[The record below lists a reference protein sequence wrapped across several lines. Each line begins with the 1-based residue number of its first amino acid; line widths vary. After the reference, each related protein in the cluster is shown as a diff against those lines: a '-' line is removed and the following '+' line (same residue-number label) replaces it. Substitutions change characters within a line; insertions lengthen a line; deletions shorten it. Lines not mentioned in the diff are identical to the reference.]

1 MTNTHAHGT
10 GFTSQAHVRIH
21 TIWPNQARTH
31 AATTAHSH
39 MLRFS
44 LKMQA
49 QTGESAWAAGR
60 RFKVA
65 GVWNRDTVWCKSM
78 LCIVQFKWISRN
90 IHLYIWY
97 LRHVFFPNQ
106 TAFLNRH
113 ERKMG
118 GEGGVFQ
125 SSQIYIYRNKNG
137 ITFHYPHFQ
146 FHIFNVAIIFLKAY
160 SIRINTNLIKTQ
172 QCLE

>member
-10 GFTSQAHVRIH
+10 GFTSQAHVHIH
-21 TIWPNQARTH
+21 TIWPNQARTQ

-90 IHLYIWY
+90 IHLYICDM
-97 LRHVFFPNQ
+97 FFSQ
-106 TAFLNRH
+106 SDCLSLTGMKEKWGVR
-113 ERKMG
+113 
-118 GEGGVFQ
+118 EGSFKVHR
-125 SSQIYIYRNKNG
+125 YIYRNKNR

-146 FHIFNVAIIFLKAY
+146 FHIFNVAIIFLKPY